1 MSNTTKS
8 ILIVSLILI
17 IDQLSKIIVKTNMF
31 YGQSIHVFGNW
42 FLIRFIENPGMAFG
56 IDIPGKIGKPALTV
70 FRIIASIAIIWYMR
84 ELIRKQA
91 PTGLIICL
99 SLVLAGA
106 VGNIIDSVFYG
117 LLFDKGTTYNEELR
131 QWISYSGVANMN
143 FSGYAGLFRGCVV
156 DLLYFPVIDARIPD
170 WFPFMKGEQF
180 QFFRPIF
187 NIADS
192 SISIGVILILI
203 FQKRYFKQA
212 KQEDQSTGLE
222 NEAAEENIQA

>member
-42 FLIRFIENPGMAFG
+42 FLLRFIENPGMAFG
-56 IDIPGKIGKPALTV
+56 IDIPGKIGKPALTI

-91 PTGLIICL
+91 ATGLIMCL

-106 VGNIIDSVFYG
+106 VGNIIDSIFYG
-117 LLFDKGTTYNEELR
+117 LLFDKGTAYNEELK
-131 QWISYSGVANMN
+131 QWISYSGVANLN

-156 DLLYFPVIDARIPD
+156 DLLYFPVIDTRIPD
-170 WFPFMKGEQF
+170 WFPFMKGEHF

-203 FQKRYFKQA
+203 FQKRYFKSEIPEHQNA
-212 KQEDQSTGLE
+212 D
-222 NEAAEENIQA
+222 AETKPAGDNIQS